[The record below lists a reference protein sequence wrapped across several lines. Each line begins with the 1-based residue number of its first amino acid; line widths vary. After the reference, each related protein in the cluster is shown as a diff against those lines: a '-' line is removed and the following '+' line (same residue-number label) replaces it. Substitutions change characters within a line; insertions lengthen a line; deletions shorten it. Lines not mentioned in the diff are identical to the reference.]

1 LKAGA
6 VSERTYLEEISIRNL
21 GAIEESELVLGRGLN
36 VLTGETG
43 AGKTMILTALHLV
56 LGGKSDVT
64 LVRNGKDRLIATAQF
79 SLGSLK
85 PEAIEESG
93 AEIEDGSIIISRTVT
108 AEGKSKAN
116 LGGVA
121 VPAVTLAEL
130 SESLIEIHGQSANSQ
145 IVKPSR
151 QRELLDRFA
160 GKTLDSA
167 LSRYIN
173 EFNAYAE
180 MKARLS
186 AMKSGALKRDSEIAE
201 LQALVK
207 AWTSLKPTRGECAE
221 IQDEINRLSSVGDL
235 GDASTIALQA
245 LSEEESGALTLL
257 NSAKRALDSV
267 KEKDSK
273 LAVLAEQV
281 SEALFI
287 LDDSARDLASYTA
300 SLEADPARLD
310 FLQSRKA
317 EILAFLK
324 RWSSIE
330 EPDERLLELSQ
341 RVKTAKIEIED
352 LSGGDER
359 VAELEKELA
368 VIKKRLLDA
377 AKALTQVRRSAA
389 TILQEKVT
397 EEIHALSMPHTTF
410 YMDVISPDY
419 EGELKESHFTSF
431 GCDEIQA
438 LIQGQSD
445 GPKIALGKGASGG
458 EMSRVMLAIE
468 VVIAE
473 SAPVGTYIFDEVDAG
488 IGGKAAIEV
497 GKRLHA
503 LSQQAQVIV
512 VTHLPQVAAWA
523 DTHFLVQKESD
534 GTVVASGV
542 RRISDSER
550 VEEIARML
558 AGLESSE
565 SAREHAT
572 ELLALRG

>member
-1 LKAGA
+1 LQSSSFLLKAGA

-201 LQALVK
+201 LQELVK
-207 AWTSLKPTRGECAE
+207 AWTSLK
-221 IQDEINRLSSVGDL
+221 
-235 GDASTIALQA
+235 
-245 LSEEESGALTLL
+245 
-257 NSAKRALDSV
+257 
-267 KEKDSK
+267 
-273 LAVLAEQV
+273 
-281 SEALFI
+281 
-287 LDDSARDLASYTA
+287 
-300 SLEADPARLD
+300 
-310 FLQSRKA
+310 
-317 EILAFLK
+317 
-324 RWSSIE
+324 
-330 EPDERLLELSQ
+330 
-341 RVKTAKIEIED
+341 
-352 LSGGDER
+352 
-359 VAELEKELA
+359 
-368 VIKKRLLDA
+368 
-377 AKALTQVRRSAA
+377 RR
-389 TILQEKVT
+389 
-397 EEIHALSMPHTTF
+397 
-410 YMDVISPDY
+410 
-419 EGELKESHFTSF
+419 
-431 GCDEIQA
+431 
-438 LIQGQSD
+438 
-445 GPKIALGKGASGG
+445 
-458 EMSRVMLAIE
+458 
-468 VVIAE
+468 
-473 SAPVGTYIFDEVDAG
+473 
-488 IGGKAAIEV
+488 
-497 GKRLHA
+497 
-503 LSQQAQVIV
+503 
-512 VTHLPQVAAWA
+512 
-523 DTHFLVQKESD
+523 
-534 GTVVASGV
+534 
-542 RRISDSER
+542 
-550 VEEIARML
+550 
-558 AGLESSE
+558 
-565 SAREHAT
+565 
-572 ELLALRG
+572 